1 MMSVQIVK
9 NKLKFLM
16 KLLKK
21 VFKIYK
27 FSLVEQIQD
36 P

>member
-1 MMSVQIVK
+1 MK